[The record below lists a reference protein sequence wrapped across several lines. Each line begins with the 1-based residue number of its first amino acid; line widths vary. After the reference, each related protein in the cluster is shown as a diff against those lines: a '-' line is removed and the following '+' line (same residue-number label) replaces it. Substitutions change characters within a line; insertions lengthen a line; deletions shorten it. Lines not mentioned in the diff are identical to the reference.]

1 MHLKEYINLFFYWLV
16 EHPRD
21 SIPLSLTLNS
31 PCSFNLV
38 TDICNTSDKG
48 ATEMWGEQR
57 TSFIRAVQVSQSV
70 PSITL
75 F

>member
-31 PCSFNLV
+31 SCSFNLV
-38 TDICNTSDKG
+38 TDTCNTSDKG
-48 ATEMWGEQR
+48 STE
-57 TSFIRAVQVSQSV
+57 AVQVSLRRV